1 MTPKFSFDRSEEH
14 RRQSSG
20 TLVSPEI
27 DMGTTGSSTEA
38 EHDGFY
44 MLKKDS
50 QRRTTLARV
59 LANDHLTLCKIW
71 LSFIHREFAQPM
83 FTNEHLEVLMK
94 GLREYI
100 TDINR
105 TVLEQTISGL
115 KVQLDFDSNTVHQ
128 LHFSLYLFQD
138 AVRMI
143 DFVVFWH
150 GFCLVFP
157 IFNFHTMW
165 E

>member
-1 MTPKFSFDRSEEH
+1 LLIPKFSFDGLKEH

-27 DMGTTGSSTEA
+27 DMGTAGSTEEA

-59 LANDHLTLCKIW
+59 LAHDHLTLCKVW
-71 LSFIHREFAQPM
+71 LSFIYREFAQPM

-94 GLREYI
+94 GLRDYI
-100 TDINR
+100 TNQNR
-105 TVLEQTISGL
+105 AVVERTISGL
-115 KVQLDFDSNTVHQ
+115 KEQLEFDSNTVHQ

-138 AVRMI
+138 AVRI
-143 DFVVFWH
+143 IVQFCVVF
-150 GFCLVFP
+150 
-157 IFNFHTMW
+157 
-165 E
+165 